1 MTDAVF
7 NGRYKIIE
15 KIGGGG
21 MADVYK
27 AEDLTLGRT
36 IALKILHKQFA
47 SDEGFLERFRREAQA
62 AAKLNHPN
70 IVSIYDVGDENG
82 IYYIVMEYVPGV
94 TLKKIIQKDAPLST
108 EKTVHIAMQIA
119 KAMEFAH
126 QHEIIHRDI
135 KPQNVMITDSGEI
148 KVTDFGIARAGTTS
162 TMTRTGSILGTAHY
176 ISPEQ
181 AQGSIVG
188 PTTDIYSLGV
198 VMYEM
203 ATGELP
209 FRGENPVAVA
219 LKHIN
224 DTPLPPRGVFAAVP
238 ESLEA
243 VIMKAM
249 NKNPSDRYR
258 SADALRDDLKRVIEG
273 LPVKVMGS
281 VIPADVPEGA
291 DLTRTIAAKPAGG
304 APRPKKKPKKGLIIG
319 IIVAVLILL
328 MGGGALAY
336 SLLSTPKVTV
346 PNLKGKTLSQ
356 AQRAVEAVGL
366 KLKVE
371 KEIYNEKIAP
381 GHVISQQPS
390 AGEKTAKG
398 GTVNIVMSRGLETV
412 TTSNLSGK
420 TVDEAEDILKKAGLR
435 LGKVDEGFSDTV
447 DIDKIM
453 AQSPKAGAKIEKGA
467 TVDVTVSR
475 GAESVEVPDV
485 VNNTVDAATSI
496 LQNAGFKVSRFDDY
510 SETVDKD
517 HIIKQSPIS
526 GDKSKKGSTVTITVS
541 KGSAKV
547 SLINLKG
554 MKQSDAAAWLTSNEL
569 VSSVTTAAGPPGTV
583 SGNVWDQNP
592 TTGVV
597 VNRGSTVSLWV
608 QP

>member
-82 IYYIVMEYVPGV
+82 VYYIVMEYVPGL

-148 KVTDFGIARAGTTS
+148 KVTDFGIARAGATS

-224 DTPLPPRGVFAAVP
+224 DTPLPPRSVFAAVP

-249 NKNPSDRYR
+249 TKNPSDRYR
-258 SADALRDDLKRVIEG
+258 SADALREDLKRVIEG
-273 LPVKVMGS
+273 MPVKVMGS
-281 VIPADVPEGA
+281 VVPADVPEQA
-291 DLTRTIAAKPAGG
+291 DLTRTIAAKPTGG

-356 AQRAVEAVGL
+356 AQRAVEAAGL

-371 KEIYNEKIAP
+371 KEIYNEKVSP
-381 GHVISQQPS
+381 GHVISQQPA

-412 TTSNLSGK
+412 KTPNLVGK
-420 TVDEAEDILKKAGLR
+420 GVDEAEDILKKAGLGMGR
-435 LGKVDEGFSDTV
+435 VDEGYSDTV
-447 DIDKIM
+447 AADKIM
-453 AQSPKAGAKIEKGA
+453 AQSPKAAAKIEKGA
-467 TVDVTVSR
+467 TVDVTISK
-475 GAESVEVPDV
+475 GSETIEVPDV
-485 VNNTVDAATSI
+485 ANNTVDAATSI

-510 SETVDKD
+510 SESIDKD
-517 HIIKQSPIS
+517 HIIKQSPVS
-526 GDKSKKGSTVTITVS
+526 GDKAKKGSTVTITVS
-541 KGSAKV
+541 KGSSKV
-547 SLINLKG
+547 TLINLKG

-569 VSSVTTAAGPPGTV
+569 LSSVTTAAGPPGTV

-592 TTGVV
+592 TNGVV
-597 VNRGSTVSLWV
+597 VNRGSTVSIWV